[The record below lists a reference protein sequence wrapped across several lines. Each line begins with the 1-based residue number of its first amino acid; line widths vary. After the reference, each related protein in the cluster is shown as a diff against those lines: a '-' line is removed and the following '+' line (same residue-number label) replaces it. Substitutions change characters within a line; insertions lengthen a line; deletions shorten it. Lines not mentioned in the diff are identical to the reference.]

1 MVRQDFES
9 GLLKDWGKI
18 NGQLKGYWVVEGND
32 IEIALMMEKYMPFFT
47 FPEIYP
53 VLTFEQGGEFAGL
66 MAK

>member
-1 MVRQDFES
+1 
-9 GLLKDWGKI
+9 
-18 NGQLKGYWVVEGND
+18 VEGND

-53 VLTFEQGGEFAGL
+53 VLTFEQGGECAGL